1 MFEVFELTTK
11 NKLATAP
18 TLRNIGNAIT
28 LYQTCLNSRNAGP
41 DMAVGTDMVENPSG
55 TGVSQQEFDE
65 DEDEEEG
72 DEDEESAG
80 DDSK

>member
-1 MFEVFELTTK
+1 MP
-11 NKLATAP
+11 AP

-41 DMAVGTDMVENPSG
+41 DMAMGTDVVENPSG
-55 TGVSQQEFDE
+55 TVVSQQEIDE
-65 DEDEEEG
+65 DEDAEEENG
-72 DEDEESAG
+72 DD